1 MNEQEE
7 KAWSIVVDFSRR
19 FHEGLS
25 DDAILAADT
34 ELRELRAENARL
46 RALLRRARSFVA
58 VHPEH
63 PDLVDEIDAALGMK
77 EAT

>member
-1 MNEQEE
+1 MNEQEHNE
-7 KAWSIVVDFSRR
+7 WNALVVRC
-19 FHEGLS
+19 HLS
-25 DDAILAADT
+25 VNVRWTELVLLADA

-63 PDLVDEIDAALGMK
+63 PALVDEIDAALGLDGN
-77 EAT
+77 E